1 MMTGE
6 YVAISA
12 AIGTVLL
19 VSVVMFCRLK
29 SAREKRRAAIRVT
42 RQAEGVALIH
52 RLRSYIIP

>member
-19 VSVVMFCRLK
+19 VSVVMFCKLK
-29 SAREKRRAAIRVT
+29 STRDKRRAAILVT
-42 RQAEGVALIH
+42 RHAEGVALIH
-52 RLRSYIIP
+52 RLRTYIIP